1 MQPTNGGPQPNQN
14 TQAPMISAAKQA
26 AENATQLG
34 GEEDLGPEALQPGKT
49 GDNAKFLIGA
59 IQNLHN
65 YIGSLTD
72 ANVQG
77 MVRNLIGVITKLIEH
92 DQEYAGTQLAE
103 QMKASGGAQAQ
114 TPVQIGETPLS
125 IGGAPAEAGGEENML
140 GGGQIQVPQPPS
152 LE

>member
-1 MQPTNGGPQPNQN
+1 MQPTNGGPQPNQS
-14 TQAPMISAAKQA
+14 TQAPMVTAAKQA
-26 AENATQLG
+26 AQQSIQPG
-34 GEEDLGPEALQPGKT
+34 VEEDLGPEALQPGKT
-49 GDNAKFLIGA
+49 GDSAKFLIGA

-65 YIGSLTD
+65 YIGNLTD

-103 QMKASGGAQAQ
+103 QMKAAGGAQA
-114 TPVQIGETPLS
+114 PVQIGGAES
-125 IGGAPAEAGGEENML
+125 AVGGAPAEAGGEENML